1 MASPSALNR
10 PSLSHDL
17 EAQAMDS
24 EIPTDMG
31 LDSEDI
37 RLVPI
42 SSRSHV
48 WGTGHHDVN
57 VTNSGP
63 TLAQSHDEA
72 LVKTWDKNMRRI
84 LFFARVLALGLLMF
98 LQLSIPRLAPQHSEA
113 DTSASEQPTAG
124 GPTTH
129 PGPTNSDVLVNILWI
144 MGWLFSFSAWGA
156 AGIVQDSTGEYLRA
170 HTKYE
175 DPLTCAR
182 VRQYLYEGMVKY
194 HMPVVVKAISALIH
208 ITLFL
213 FYFGFFIFIQGY
225 RNTTRGF
232 TATVIISFFVALWFL
247 FAITPSLA
255 SAHVSCTDCDPEAS
269 K

>member
-24 EIPTDMG
+24 EIPTLDMG
-31 LDSEDI
+31 LEDI

-42 SSRSHV
+42 SSRPHV

-57 VTNSGP
+57 VTNSGS
-63 TLAQSHDEA
+63 TLTQSHDEA

-84 LFFARVLALGLLMF
+84 PFFARVLALGLSMF
-98 LQLSIPRLAPQHSEA
+98 LQLSMTLRHSEA
-113 DTSASEQPTAG
+113 DASAREKPTAG

-129 PGPTNSDVLVNILWI
+129 PGPANSDVLVNILWI
-144 MGWLFSFSAWGA
+144 TGWLFSFSAWGA

-208 ITLFL
+208 ITSFL
-213 FYFGFFIFIQGY
+213 FYFGFFIFILD
-225 RNTTRGF
+225 RNTTTGF

-255 SAHVSCTDCDPEAS
+255 SAHVSCTDCDSEAS